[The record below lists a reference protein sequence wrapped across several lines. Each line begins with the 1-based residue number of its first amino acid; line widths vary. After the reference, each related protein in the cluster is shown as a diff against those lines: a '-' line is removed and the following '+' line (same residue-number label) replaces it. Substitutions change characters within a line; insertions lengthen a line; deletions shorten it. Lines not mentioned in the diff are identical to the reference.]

1 LRLSPVFIGHGGGGF
16 SKTEKRPGGLPSF
29 RTRPNKRM
37 KKKKPNQKSSR
48 DPAMRPDGTWDFDVL
63 LQELRAKQIE
73 LFGVKLRR
81 VRTPEE
87 LLGEDSCQ

>member
-1 LRLSPVFIGHGGGGF
+1 MSLIFIGHGGGGF
-16 SKTEKRPGGLPSF
+16 SKTEKGPGGLPSF
-29 RTRPNKRM
+29 HARPCKSM
-37 KKKKPNQKSSR
+37 KKKKPKQKSRR

-63 LQELRAKQIE
+63 LQELRAKQVE

-87 LLGEDSCQ
+87 LLGEDRCQ